1 MYDFLYFTFFPSL
14 YLKMVVKLKMNA
26 YLLHL
31 IKGSLK
37 KNTLISRSLVF
48 LISYITRSQS
58 VSAWCICPPNE
69 LQ

>member
-48 LISYITRSQS
+48 FNKLYYKVPKCVCMVYLPT
-58 VSAWCICPPNE
+58 
-69 LQ
+69 